1 MKSYLLLVL
10 AVAASALLHPCRPDP
25 PPDEE
30 VPVTRPAEPAPLPT
44 AG

>member
-1 MKSYLLLVL
+1 MKSILLPAF

-30 VPVTRPAEPAPLPT
+30 VPVMRPAEPAPLP
-44 AG
+44 ASG